1 MNPENNGVKSL
12 LGDDE
17 LKHGDVAE
25 ISLTIDDPNFHAV
38 ENGNGE
44 IVGVQKFKIIATDRN
59 GGVRTYNEIELKDG
73 AWYVIT

>member
-1 MNPENNGVKSL
+1 M
-12 LGDDE
+12 
-17 LKHGDVAE
+17 AE

-38 ENGNGE
+38 ENENGE

-59 GGVRTYNEIELKDG
+59 GGLHTYDDIELKDG